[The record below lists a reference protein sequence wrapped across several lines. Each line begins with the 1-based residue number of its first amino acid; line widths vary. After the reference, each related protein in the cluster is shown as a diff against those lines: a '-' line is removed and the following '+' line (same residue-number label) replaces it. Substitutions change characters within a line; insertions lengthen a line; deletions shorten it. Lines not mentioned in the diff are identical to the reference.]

1 MGRFAVFAALLA
13 LVLPSV
19 ASAAAPPPPP
29 ASEAE
34 LRAEIERI
42 SRQLH
47 PVTGDVAIPGAN
59 AVLYLGDDYYFLP
72 ANEARIV
79 LTEAWGNP
87 AEAAGDVLGLIF
99 PAGKTFAD
107 DTWGAVVTYEASGYV
122 SDSDASAIDYGELL
136 GQMQSGEEE
145 VNAERSRRGF
155 PAQHL
160 VGWAQSPT
168 YDAGSHSL
176 VWARNIQFMGE
187 TQNSLNYDIR
197 LLGRRGVLSLN
208 MVTVM
213 SKLDETR
220 AAAAQLA
227 RTAQFNQG
235 ERYADYQPGT
245 DRVAEYGIAGLI
257 TAGLGAAVAKK
268 AGLLALI
275 LAFGKKIIIF
285 LIAGIALLWSRIRGL
300 FGGKAREDEA
310 AAYYEAPPEA
320 PAVEPATNPAQT
332 PDGERPP
339 T

>member
-19 ASAAAPPPPP
+19 ATAAAPPPP
-29 ASEAE
+29 ANEAA

-59 AVLYLGDDYYFLP
+59 AVLHLGDDYYFLP

-122 SDSDASAIDYGELL
+122 SDSDASSIDYGELL

-155 PAQHL
+155 PTQHL

-213 SKLDETR
+213 AKLDETR

-275 LAFGKKIIIF
+275 LAFGKKIIVF

-300 FGGKAREDEA
+300 FGGKAEA
-310 AAYYEAPPEA
+310 EEAAYYEAPPEPPAAEPAIDPA
-320 PAVEPATNPAQT
+320 PAPE
-332 PDGERPP
+332 GERPP
-339 T
+339 A